1 MGLFFE
7 VQCTQ
12 CGYHETLIDGECGL
26 EHLDEIR
33 IKREFE
39 AGEGNPVYRKIF
51 DLLKSTVTKED
62 SIGDAFSYRDK
73 EPGSDEWEETRL
85 LFGEP
90 YIRITPTIYKCYN
103 CSSFFNHDRMSI
115 VCKRGIFEEN
125 QAECPSCKSNL
136 TRAMSASDFFKD
148 EEESG
153 TESNYIC
160 KERCPKCYSKMKV
173 ISSGIA
179 G

>member
-51 DLLKSTVTKED
+51 DLKAYAIIEGGSAYHNWTVYKCTELKS
-62 SIGDAFSYRDK
+62 
-73 EPGSDEWEETRL
+73 
-85 LFGEP
+85 
-90 YIRITPTIYKCYN
+90 
-103 CSSFFNHDRMSI
+103 FF
-115 VCKRGIFEEN
+115 C
-125 QAECPSCKSNL
+125 
-136 TRAMSASDFFKD
+136 
-148 EEESG
+148 
-153 TESNYIC
+153 
-160 KERCPKCYSKMKV
+160 
-173 ISSGIA
+173 
-179 G
+179 